1 MNAQKRQK
9 PGFWKRIRTRYKLSF
24 FKENTLEEVWTIHL
38 SQLGAILL
46 GILLTVIIGV
56 GVTSFIVGT
65 PIRNLLPGYLKSETR
80 AQLVDN
86 ALRIDSLIY
95 EMQIRDRYIANIA
108 DILNDN
114 ITADTGRIA
123 QNADST
129 HTWSPEILNR
139 ASAESNEFAR
149 KYEEEEKFMLN
160 MLPPPT
166 EGLLFYPP
174 VKGSV
179 IRPFNPENGLFG
191 LLLQAPRRSAVSSV
205 LDGTI
210 VSVSYTIEH
219 EYIITVQH
227 NNNYLSIYRN
237 NSESLRH
244 TGDKV
249 AAGEKIGIVSN
260 NDKESQANSVVEF
273 ELWHAGKALNPEEY
287 ITF

>member
-1 MNAQKRQK
+1 MNENKQQK

-38 SQLGAILL
+38 SQLGAVLL
-46 GILLTVIIGV
+46 ALLLTVIIGV
-56 GVTSFIVGT
+56 GVTSFIVAT

-80 AQLVDN
+80 AKLVDN
-86 ALRIDSLIY
+86 ALRIDSLMY
-95 EMQIRDRYIANIA
+95 QMQIRDRYIANIA

-114 ITADTGRIA
+114 ITIDSNGVM
-123 QNADST
+123 QNVDST
-129 HTWSPEILNR
+129 RSWSPEILTY
-139 ASAESNEFAR
+139 ASTESNEFAE

-179 IRPFNPENGLFG
+179 VRTFNPKDGLYG
-191 LLLQAPRRSAVSSV
+191 ILIQAPRRSTVSSI
-205 LDGTI
+205 LDGT
-210 VSVSYTIEH
+210 VTSVSYTVEN
-219 EYIITVQH
+219 EYVVTVQH

-237 NSESLRH
+237 NSECLRR
-244 TGDKV
+244 TGEKV
-249 AAGEKIGIVSN
+249 AAGEKIAIVGN
-260 NDKESQANSVVEF
+260 NDRESRTNSIVEF

>member
-1 MNAQKRQK
+1 MNENKQQK

-38 SQLGAILL
+38 SLL
-46 GILLTVIIGV
+46 GVVLSALLLTVIIGV
-56 GVTSFIVGT
+56 GVTSFIVAT

-80 AQLVDN
+80 DKLVDN
-86 ALRIDSLIY
+86 ALRIDSLMY
-95 EMQIRDRYIANIA
+95 QMQIRDRYIANIA

-114 ITADTGRIA
+114 ITIDSNGVMQSI
-123 QNADST
+123 DST
-129 HTWSPEILNR
+129 RSWSPEILTY
-139 ASAESNEFAR
+139 ASTESNEFAK

-179 IRPFNPENGLFG
+179 VKPFNPQDGLYG
-191 LLLQAPRRSAVSSV
+191 ILIQAPRRSAVSSI

-210 VSVSYTIEH
+210 ASVSYTVEH
-219 EYIITVQH
+219 EYVVTVQH

-237 NSESLRH
+237 NSECLRR
-244 TGDKV
+244 TGEKV
-249 AAGEKIGIVSN
+249 AAGEKIAIVGN
-260 NDKESQANSVVEF
+260 NDRESRTSSIVEF
-273 ELWHAGKALNPEEY
+273 ELWHSGKALNPEEY